1 MRGRFRERADENEP
15 ETIEQF
21 LVLPCFRCKRRR
33 THGSRTNQLR
43 PMSSIRGYLRL
54 LILALETTKFI
65 DFRMPNGTKF
75 AKGCLAT
82 RFQFNDSFANLFRG
96 KLAMYMAKKSL
107 LLQARFRSST
117 YWSTNFPQCIFNLV
131 KAEACT
137 MRGPAQK
144 QTSRVISVLK
154 KRAHTQTHIVKYIYI
169 VGAIFCWN
177 LNNLQQG
184 MNNTSHATFE
194 RVQHRSELVGQK
206 YFFTRKTCSE
216 GFGHQ
221 ETYTRLW

>member
-154 KRAHTQTHIVKYIYI
+154 KTRAHTD
-169 VGAIFCWN
+169 
-177 LNNLQQG
+177 
-184 MNNTSHATFE
+184 
-194 RVQHRSELVGQK
+194 
-206 YFFTRKTCSE
+206 
-216 GFGHQ
+216 
-221 ETYTRLW
+221 TYC